1 MLALIREH
9 RWFFL
14 GTTVAALALRLLF
27 FFQFSAI
34 TDDSHIYAN
43 LATNWMQHGVYG
55 QTQGG
60 QPEKQLVPTDARL
73 PGYPAF
79 LAGIFWLFGIGN
91 FKAVMLAQILVDL
104 ATCLIVADLAQRTV
118 SERAARI
125 AFVLAALCPFLA
137 NYAAAVLTETLEIFF
152 TALALDCAAAA
163 LNRMPEASVEN
174 QADTGALN
182 RTYRKFWAAAGAGI
196 AACILLRP
204 DGGILLAAVAVY
216 LASLAWR
223 HPARRKQMADILVA
237 GMIVSVIAL
246 APLAPWTIR
255 NLRTLHHFQ
264 PLAPRY
270 ANETNE
276 LVSRGFNR
284 WVKTWIADYASVEEI
299 YWNVPGEKTDPGKL
313 PSRAM
318 DNPAERDKTLAVL
331 ADYNQTQD
339 MTPELDARFGNLAAN
354 RIRAHPVRYYF
365 GLPLLRI
372 ADMWLRPRT
381 EILPPDVRWWEF
393 HDDTKQSV
401 IAVGFGLLNLVY
413 VAAALLALIRVPA
426 RGQARTP
433 SGIRW
438 AGLLVS
444 FLLLRSAFLGTLE
457 NPEPRYTLEC
467 YPAIIVLASSLLC
480 RSKFAGGEPGVP
492 ARLDGRDARR
502 STI

>member
-1 MLALIREH
+1 VLALIREH
-9 RWFFL
+9 RWLFL
-14 GTTVAALALRLLF
+14 GTTIAAVALRLF
-27 FFQFSAI
+27 FFFYFPAI

-43 LATNWMQHGVYG
+43 FATNWMQHGVYG

-60 QPEKQLVPTDARL
+60 QPEKQIVPADTRL

-79 LAGIFWLFGIGN
+79 LAGIFWLFGVGN
-91 FKAVMLAQILVDL
+91 FSAVMLVQILIDL
-104 ATCLIVADLAQRTV
+104 ATCLIVADLARRMV

-125 AFVLAALCPFLA
+125 AFILAALCPFLA

-152 TALALDCAAAA
+152 TALAFDCATAA
-163 LNRMPEASVEN
+163 LNRLHAAGMESGALDRICRMLW
-174 QADTGALN
+174 AATGA
-182 RTYRKFWAAAGAGI
+182 AI

-204 DGGILLAAVAVY
+204 DGGILLAATAFY
-216 LASLAWR
+216 LAFLAWR
-223 HPARRKQMADILVA
+223 HRADRKTRADILVA
-237 GMIVSVIAL
+237 GIIVVVIAL

-255 NLRTLHHFQ
+255 NFRTLHRFQ

-270 ANETNE
+270 ANETDE
-276 LVSRGFNR
+276 LVPRGFNR

-299 YWNVPGEKTDPGKL
+299 YWNVPGDKIDPEKL
-313 PSRAM
+313 PSRAI
-318 DNPAERDKTLAVL
+318 DDPAQRDETLTAI
-331 ADYNQTQD
+331 ADYNLSQD

-354 RIRAHPVRYYF
+354 RIRVHPVRYYVV
-365 GLPLLRI
+365 LPLLRV

-401 IAVGFGLLNLVY
+401 IAVGFGLLNLAY
-413 VAAALLALIRVPA
+413 VAAALLALV
-426 RGQARTP
+426 RGQTCRP

-467 YPAIIVLASSLLC
+467 YPAIIVLASSLFC
-480 RSKFAGGEPGVP
+480 RSKFAGGEPDVP
-492 ARLDGRDARR
+492 ARLDGRDERR
-502 STI
+502 SNV

>member
-1 MLALIREH
+1 MLTLIREH
-9 RWFFL
+9 RRLFL
-14 GTTVAALALRLLF
+14 GTTLAALALRLF
-27 FFQFSAI
+27 FFFHFPAV

-43 LATNWMQHGVYG
+43 FATNWMQHGVYG

-60 QPEKQLVPTDARL
+60 HPEKPIVPTDTRL

-79 LAGIFWLFGIGN
+79 LAGIFWLFGAGN
-91 FKAVMLAQILVDL
+91 FKAVMLTQILVDL
-104 ATCLIVADLAQRTV
+104 ATCLIVADLARRMV
-118 SERAARI
+118 SERAARV

-152 TALALDCAAAA
+152 TALALDFAAAA
-163 LNRMPEASVEN
+163 LNRMHA
-174 QADTGALN
+174 ADIEPGVLDQTCRKLWAATGA
-182 RTYRKFWAAAGAGI
+182 AI

-204 DGGILLAAVAVY
+204 DGGILLAAVALY
-216 LASLAWR
+216 LAVLAWR
-223 HPARRKQMADILVA
+223 HRSGRKELADILVA
-237 GMIVSVIAL
+237 GIIVVVIAL

-255 NLRTLHHFQ
+255 NFRTLHHFQ

-299 YWNVPGEKTDPGKL
+299 YWNVPGEKIDPEKL
-313 PSRAM
+313 PSRTM
-318 DNPAERDKTLAVL
+318 DNPAQRDETLAVI

-354 RIRAHPVRYYF
+354 RIRAHPVRYYV
-365 GLPLLRI
+365 GLPLLRV

-393 HDDTKQSV
+393 HDDTKQSI
-401 IAVGFGLLNLVY
+401 IAVGFGLLNLAY
-413 VAAALLALIRVPA
+413 VAAALLALIRV
-426 RGQARTP
+426 QARRQARAS

-438 AGLLVS
+438 AGLLVC

-467 YPAIIVLASSLLC
+467 YPAIIVLGSSLLC
-480 RSKFAGGEPGVP
+480 RSKFPGGEPGVP